1 MKKWLLGISLLAL
14 LAAPAHAYVRAG
26 STPQLTNHRA
36 EDGTSNDPTHRSGTG
51 TGTENLPR
59 PSNLPGGNGELL
71 GGDKPTRPVPEPG
84 TMVLASMGLIA
95 LGAATRKR
103 RGN

>member
-1 MKKWLLGISLLAL
+1 MKKWLLGISLIAL
-14 LAAPAHAYVRAG
+14 LAAPAHAYVRTG
-26 STPQLTNHRA
+26 SVPQIKNQRTD
-36 EDGTSNDPTHRSGTG
+36 DGTSTDPTHRSGNG

-59 PSNLPGGNGELL
+59 PSDGPGG
-71 GGDKPTRPVPEPG
+71 GGTVLDDRPTRPVPEPG
-84 TMVLASMGLIA
+84 TMVLASLGLIA

>member
-14 LAAPAHAYVRAG
+14 LVAPAQAYVRAG
-26 STPQLTNHRA
+26 SAPQLNNRRA
-36 EDGTSNDPTHRSGTG
+36 ELGPHDPGHKNG
-51 TGTENLPR
+51 TGTEDLPR
-59 PSNLPGGNGELL
+59 PSNTPGGGGTLL
-71 GGDKPTRPVPEPG
+71 GDDRPTRPVPEPG

>member
-14 LAAPAHAYVRAG
+14 LAAPAQAYVRAG
-26 STPQLTNHRA
+26 SAPQLTNHKVD
-36 EDGTSNDPTHRSGTG
+36 DGTSNDPSHHSGNGTG
-51 TGTENLPR
+51 TDNLPR
-59 PSNLPGGNGELL
+59 PSNSPGG
-71 GGDKPTRPVPEPG
+71 GGNVLDDKPTRPVPEPG
-84 TMVLASMGLIA
+84 TMVLASMGLMA